1 MKRLAI
7 FGIVVVVIA
16 SAWTYLAAQ
25 SSPRSPEVPFVEP
38 PTAASQTPKLAPLP
52 ARAIAHAAAAALR
65 QELAAK
71 KST

>member
-1 MKRLAI
+1 MKRAAI

-52 ARAIAHAAAAALR
+52 AEPSLTPLQQRCGARRRERGA
-65 QELAAK
+65 
-71 KST
+71 S